1 MIAVD
6 NEDDDNHLH
15 PFFSE
20 QFIASKPASM
30 RPFLEAFVKTQV
42 FTTLVAHTR
51 DYKQMKEEVSFE
63 NMENIPFI
71 LTVFEILKKDPSH
84 ALDILINKLSPSSY
98 HIRHLYISPPT
109 SEGLPEKYI
118 VRERIDC
125 CSILDKMCERI
136 GYTFP
141 EINESYLAQNLARS
155 SVGSTLQTCS
165 WRFDAEYDLKDMIL
179 YEPASSEVEEMKM
192 MEEEEEKKE
201 EEQPKE
207 EEKVIEEKKEEQQ
220 PKKEE
225 KVIEEKKKEEQPKE
239 EEKKIEEKKEEKVI
253 IQGKKKAESSSS
265 YTYDSSYSYYDSYTY
280 DSSYSYYDSET
291 ESEKE
296 EKKEPTEPKE
306 PSSLSS
312 LPPPSTST
320 KQHIKSLPTLE
331 DVTLTR
337 HISTNHLDSLP
348 EMKSLPRP
356 LPPSSTTEHPSSSST
371 PVDSSNVILQ
381 LKKHHSRHSSRRTP
395 PPRLNTTSLSFE
407 PTTESE
413 TPSNYKSPNRRSE
426 KRLSRKHKS
435 HSRTVS
441 PLP

>member
-179 YEPASSEVEEMKM
+179 YEPASSEVEE
-192 MEEEEEKKE
+192 
-201 EEQPKE
+201 E
-207 EEKVIEEKKEEQQ
+207 EEKVIEEKKEEEQ
-220 PKKEE
+220 PKKEEKEE
-225 KVIEEKKKEEQPKE
+225 KVIEEKKEEN
-239 EEKKIEEKKEEKVI
+239 VI

-291 ESEKE
+291 ESEEE

-395 PPRLNTTSLSFE
+395 PPRLHTTSLSFE

>member
-51 DYKQMKEEVSFE
+51 DYKQMKEEVSVE

-84 ALDILINKLSPSSY
+84 ALDILINKLSSSSY

-179 YEPASSEVEEMKM
+179 YEPASSEVEEMKK
-192 MEEEEEKKE
+192 EEEEEKKKE
-201 EEQPKE
+201 GEKPKE
-207 EEKVIEEKKEEQQ
+207 GEKVMEDEKKEED
-220 PKKEE
+220 
-225 KVIEEKKKEEQPKE
+225 QPKE
-239 EEKKIEEKKEEKVI
+239 EEKKEENVI
-253 IQGKKKAESSSS
+253 IQDKKKAESSSSSS

-291 ESEKE
+291 ESEEEEKKE

-337 HISTNHLDSLP
+337 HTSTNHLDSLP

-371 PVDSSNVILQ
+371 PADSSNVILQ

-395 PPRLNTTSLSFE
+395 PPRLNMTSLSFE

>member
-192 MEEEEEKKE
+192 MEEEEKKE

-207 EEKVIEEKKEEQQ
+207 EEKVIEEKKEEN
-220 PKKEE
+220 
-225 KVIEEKKKEEQPKE
+225 
-239 EEKKIEEKKEEKVI
+239 VI

-291 ESEKE
+291 ESEEE

-407 PTTESE
+407 PTTGSE